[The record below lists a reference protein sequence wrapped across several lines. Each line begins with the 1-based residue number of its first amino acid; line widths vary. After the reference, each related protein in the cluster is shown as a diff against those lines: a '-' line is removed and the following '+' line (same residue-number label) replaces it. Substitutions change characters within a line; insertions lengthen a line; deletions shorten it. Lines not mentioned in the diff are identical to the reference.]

1 MLVTFSGMVGS
12 GKTTNAKKTLRWLCA
27 QGYAPYYLRFRFITW
42 RSVWRTPAIA
52 PWRER
57 ENSNSTRKSQ
67 TGASDEAR
75 PTETHKRLTFALFL
89 GYLLRIAQFRLFMW
103 RHHRSH
109 LIVLNRYFYDSFMH
123 YRCEAPR
130 EQKYL
135 RWLVRATP
143 QPDLAILL
151 VVRPETAQRRRPAY
165 AFEFLRQ
172 LSENTA
178 QLQNLAPHIRVVAT
192 DNLSMVDRQVEK
204 ELRAVFKNGKSAP
217 RNNSPLEGGQGG
229 VAHVSLSK

>member
-12 GKTTNAKKTLRWLCA
+12 GKTTNAKKTLRWFCA

-42 RSVWRTPAIA
+42 RSVWRTPATA

-57 ENSNSTRKSQ
+57 ENSNVVRKAQ
-67 TGASDEAR
+67 APMNNQAR
-75 PTETHKRLTFALFL
+75 PAETHKQLTFALFL
-89 GYLLRIAQFRLFMW
+89 GYVLRIVQFRLFMW

-123 YRCEAPR
+123 YRCDSPR
-130 EQKYL
+130 ERKYL
-135 RWLVRATP
+135 RWLMRAAP
-143 QPDLAILL
+143 RPDLAILL

-172 LSENTA
+172 LSENTT
-178 QLQNLAPHIRVVAT
+178 QLQSLATHIRVVAT
-192 DNLSMVDRQVEK
+192 DNLSTVDRKIEE
-204 ELRAVFKNGKSAP
+204 ELRAVFENPKEAALLGIDH
-217 RNNSPLEGGQGG
+217 QC
-229 VAHVSLSK
+229 

>member
-27 QGYAPYYLRFRFITW
+27 QGYEPYYLRFRFINW
-42 RSVWRTPAIA
+42 RSVWRTPATS

-57 ENSNSTRKSQ
+57 ESPNSARKSQ
-67 TGASDEAR
+67 PAASGEAR
-75 PTETHKRLTFALFL
+75 PAETHKPLTFALVV
-89 GYLLRIAQFRLFMW
+89 GYLLRIVQFRLFMW

-123 YRCEAPR
+123 YRCDSPR

-135 RWLVRATP
+135 RWLMRAVP
-143 QPDLAILL
+143 QPDLSILL

-165 AFEFLRQ
+165 AFEALRQ
-172 LSENTA
+172 LSENTT

-192 DNLSMVDRQVEK
+192 DNLSTVDRQIEK
-204 ELRAVFKNGKSAP
+204 ELRAVFKNRKEAA
-217 RNNSPLEGGQGG
+217 LLG
-229 VAHVSLSK
+229 VEN